1 MGRAPTRRASRW
13 TARHSWRLA
22 RCRARRQTRRAVFDT
37 PSTLIVNGAAASIA
51 PCLTPQP
58 LPSGPIA
65 LRRPTYP
72 QCTRTRERAPR
83 QRQCDGRPYLRAGE
97 YHTHA
102 RDRRRRYTDAIR
114 LDDPRYIVE
123 ISELS
128 MLWRAVDI
136 SKAQTGRGRYLAL
149 SKPSS
154 GEITIAPAPRH
165 PCRGKWP
172 RSFPF
177 SGGIARDLDRPLQW
191 RCSQL
196 RMICAN
202 PAPAQEHRRRQ
213 SRQPSRGPSQSR
225 VPTAT
230 RLWLGR

>member
-1 MGRAPTRRASRW
+1 MPIGPAGRHTEHQQKKHHADDLEIDEEREAHGAHQDEGSQDQRHQPNGGKGEKKGVAKGAHGGSGIVGRGRRGQRQVSCFSV
-13 TARHSWRLA
+13 HLA
-22 RCRARRQTRRAVFDT
+22 T
-37 PSTLIVNGAAASIA
+37 
-51 PCLTPQP
+51 
-58 LPSGPIA
+58 
-65 LRRPTYP
+65 

-177 SGGIARDLDRPLQW
+177 SGGIARDLDRPLQ
-191 RCSQL
+191 
-196 RMICAN
+196 
-202 PAPAQEHRRRQ
+202 
-213 SRQPSRGPSQSR
+213 
-225 VPTAT
+225 
-230 RLWLGR
+230 